1 MTEQK
6 KWTPEDVAER
16 CTALYTEMG
25 KVIAG
30 QEIILEHIMISL
42 LSRGHVLIIGLPGLA
57 KTLIAKTFAA
67 CTHLHFSRIQ
77 FTPDMM
83 PSDVTGVEILEED
96 VSTGR
101 RIPRFMPGPIFAHVI
116 LADEINRTPPRTQA
130 AMLQVMQE
138 NEVTIGQRTLQVEK
152 PFLVIAT
159 QNPIEQEGTYP
170 LPEAQLDRFM
180 MKLNIT
186 YPSYEQE
193 VRMLRE
199 TTAPT
204 TAAVTPVLSKE
215 EILSLQEMTRAV
227 PVADD
232 IYELAVHAVRATRPD
247 SPDAIESVRTYVRWG
262 ASPRA
267 CQYIILAAKA
277 RALMR
282 GNACVDREDIAAV
295 TPPVL
300 CHRILLN
307 YQARAE
313 DVQVE
318 SIVEDIIAQRVRTTG
333 A

>member
-1 MTEQK
+1 MNTNAEWK
-6 KWTPEDVAER
+6 PENVAER
-16 CTALYTEMG
+16 CTVLYSEMA

-30 QEIILEHIMISL
+30 QEEIIEHIMISL
-42 LSRGHVLIIGLPGLA
+42 LCQGHVLIIGLPGLA
-57 KTLIAKTFAA
+57 KTLIAKTFAS
-67 CTHLHFSRIQ
+67 CTHLKFSRIQ

-96 VSTGR
+96 VGTGR
-101 RIPRFMPGPIFAHVI
+101 RVPRFMPGPIFANII

-138 NEVTIGQRTLQVEK
+138 SEVTVNQRTLEVEK

-186 YPSYEQE
+186 YPSQE
-193 VRMLRE
+193 DEIRMLRD
-199 TTAPT
+199 TTSPSPAS
-204 TAAVTPVLSKE
+204 VSQVLSHE
-215 EILSLQEMTRAV
+215 EILQLQEMTRAV

-232 IYELAVHAVRATRPD
+232 MYELAVRAVRSTRPD
-247 SPDAIESVRTYVRWG
+247 SPDAVEGVKSYVRWG

-282 GNACVDREDIAAV
+282 GNACIDQEDIAHV
-295 TPPVL
+295 IMPVIS
-300 CHRILLN
+300 HRILLN

-313 DVQVE
+313 DIQVE
-318 SIVEDIIAQRVRTTG
+318 TLVQEIIEKRLS
-333 A
+333 